1 MESRQDRRA
10 LLSAMGAA
18 AAGVAL
24 ATAPGYAQT
33 KASAP
38 AKAAGAPPR
47 GKFTPARHREDA
59 WLDEAPGKHRTIID
73 SATAPGAANALLYA
87 GNLFTANKSGYGLND
102 GDLAIV
108 VCLRHFATVFAFNDA
123 MWAKHGKTFAAIASI
138 GDKAAAAPTT
148 NPHLQDA
155 NMGLPIPGISPLAK
169 RGVQFAICDMATHFF
184 ASQIATATNGDA
196 AAIYKELVANAVPN
210 SHFVAAGV
218 VGTTRAQEY
227 GYSLLVAG

>member
-24 ATAPGYAQT
+24 ASAPVHAQAKAQT
-33 KASAP
+33 GAMAT
-38 AKAAGAPPR
+38 AA
-47 GKFTPARHREDA
+47 GKFTPARHKEDA
-59 WLDEAPGKHRTIID
+59 WLDTVPGKHRVFID
-73 SATAPGAANALLYA
+73 SSSGSGASDALLYA

-102 GDLAIV
+102 NDLAIV

-123 MWAKHGKTFAAIASI
+123 MWGKYGKAFAGLPGIVEK
-138 GDKAAAAPTT
+138 GAAAPTA
-148 NPHLQDA
+148 NPHTIDA
-155 NMGLPIPGISPLAK
+155 NNGITIPGIDGLAK
-169 RGVQFAICDMATHFF
+169 RGVQFAICDMAAHFF
-184 ASQIATATNGDA
+184 AGMIAGTGGDA
-196 AAIYKELVANAVPN
+196 ATVYKELAANTVPN
-210 SHFVAAGV
+210 GHFVAAGV

>member
-24 ATAPGYAQT
+24 ATAPVYGQAKAPT
-33 KASAP
+33 KAPAP
-38 AKAAGAPPR
+38 AA
-47 GKFTPARHREDA
+47 GKFTPARHKEDA
-59 WLDEAPGKHRTIID
+59 WLDAVPGKHRAFID
-73 SATAPGAANALLYA
+73 SATAPGVANALLYA

-123 MWAKHGKTFAAIASI
+123 MWAKYGKTFAAIASV
-138 GDKAAAAPTT
+138 GEKGAAPAT
-148 NPHLQDA
+148 NPHIEDA
-155 NMGLPIPGISPLAK
+155 NMGLPIPGINPLAK
-169 RGVQFAICDMATHFF
+169 RGVQFAVCDMATHFF
-184 ASQIATATNGDA
+184 AGMIAGTGGDATAV
-196 AAIYKELVANAVPN
+196 YKELAANTVPN